1 MKTKLLKLGLAAF
14 ALAAVLVIALPTILH
29 KAGLHPEYTG
39 ETHQLSAGMRALIIT
54 TSHGVLNAPNETT
67 GDPTGIAISELTH
80 PYYSFLDAGMQIDVA
95 SIKGGQI
102 PVDPSGFGRAS
113 ISP

>member
-39 ETHQLSAGMRALIIT
+39 ETHQLPAGMRA
-54 TSHGVLNAPNETT
+54 
-67 GDPTGIAISELTH
+67 
-80 PYYSFLDAGMQIDVA
+80 
-95 SIKGGQI
+95 
-102 PVDPSGFGRAS
+102 VDCACRHARRGL
-113 ISP
+113 